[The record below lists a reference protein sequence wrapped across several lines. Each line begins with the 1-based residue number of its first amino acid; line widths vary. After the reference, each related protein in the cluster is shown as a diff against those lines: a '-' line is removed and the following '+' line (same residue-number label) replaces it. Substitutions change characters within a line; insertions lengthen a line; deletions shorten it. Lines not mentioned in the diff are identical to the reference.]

1 MLSLSLLLPI
11 WFKWADGC
19 SSAQLATFDMAHDN
33 RQIGGSSPVPQK
45 EE

>member
-11 WFKWADGC
+11 WFKWVDGC
-19 SSAQLATFDMAHDN
+19 ASAQLTTFDMAHDN
-33 RQIGGSSPVPQK
+33 RQIACFSPLPHK